1 MYLCSA
7 RHLPLNVIY
16 EYMDT
21 PAKENYFFQKIVVI
35 VGSALFIMKIV
46 AWQLTQSVAILTDTL
61 ESISN
66 VAAGL
71 FSLYSLYISSKPKDR
86 DHPYGHGKIE
96 FISAGIEGSL
106 ITVAGIL
113 IIYKSVSD
121 IFHVQVIRKL
131 DYGIVLIVI
140 AGLVNY
146 VLGVGAVKKGKKNKS
161 LALISGGE
169 HLKTDTYSTIGLV
182 IGLFVMYVFKIYW
195 LDSIIALIF
204 SLIIIFTGVKIIRK
218 SLAGI
223 MDEADE
229 ELITQLVDI
238 LNKNRNPNWIDIHNV
253 RFIKYGSSLHLDCHL
268 TLPWYFNL
276 REAHKELDKLNKI
289 IVDNFGNSFEMFVH
303 VDDCR
308 EVISC
313 KICKKDS
320 CPYRKY
326 LFDNEIKWTKENIQI
341 DKHHKLDK

>member
-1 MYLCSA
+1 M
-7 RHLPLNVIY
+7 N
-16 EYMDT
+16 T

-35 VGSALFIMKIV
+35 VGTALFIIKVI
-46 AWQLTQSVAILTDTL
+46 AWQLTQSIAILTDTL
-61 ESISN
+61 ESIIN

-106 ITVAGIL
+106 ITVAGIS
-113 IIYKSVSD
+113 IIYESVIG
-121 IFHVQVIRKL
+121 IFNVHEIKKL
-131 DYGIVLIVI
+131 DSGILLIAI
-140 AGLVNY
+140 AGFINY
-146 VLGVGAVKKGKKNKS
+146 ILGVTAIRKGKKNKS

-169 HLKTDTYSTIGLV
+169 HLKSDTYSTIGLV
-182 IGLFVMYVFKIYW
+182 LGLWVIYFFKIYW
-195 LDSIIALIF
+195 LDSLIALIF
-204 SLIIIFTGVKIIRK
+204 AMIIIYTGLKIIRR

-229 ELITQLVDI
+229 ELIVQLVET

-268 TLPWYFNL
+268 TLPWYFNV
-276 REAHKELDKLNKI
+276 REAHQELDKLKKVI
-289 IVDNFGNSFEMFVH
+289 IDNFGNSFEMFVH
-303 VDDCR
+303 VDDCC
-308 EVISC
+308 ETISC
-313 KICKKDS
+313 KICKKAN

-326 LFDNEIKWTKENIQI
+326 LFDKEILWTKENIEM
-341 DKHHKLDK
+341 DNRHNLDK

>member
-1 MYLCSA
+1 
-7 RHLPLNVIY
+7 
-16 EYMDT
+16 MDT

-313 KICKKDS
+313 KICKKYS